1 MTYFVVYYG
10 LWLSMALLVGIL
22 TGFACLQK
30 DETEDVRLLRR
41 RDFIFVLCFLL
52 FVAVVQ
58 VSLGRFAL
66 YSESAVF
73 ILAAFLVGAGL
84 VVAFYGKISRDR
96 IGWTIG
102 AASVALIWVAA
113 NAATARH
120 LEADLEHTLG
130 SLIERAGGDARNF
143 EVSGRDVFLPL
154 DMPDRA
160 ALADRIN
167 RMAGVRLVWRVD
179 ALSPRAA
186 EARARVI
193 ASAAARQAANRAA
206 EAAWARARASSGA
219 AVAALRGPEQIGAE
233 QKEPG
238 RGAKSRTAKSK
249 AARDQ
254 VARDPVAEGR
264 SANRPAVAALDTPA
278 PAAPILWKTPLDP
291 TLPAPDA
298 PDDRKA
304 PAPAEA
310 PEVKANDDPSSCR
323 TALTAVAAS
332 ERIRFAV
339 ASAAVRDG
347 AEPALDKL
355 AALMKSCPDVT
366 LEVGG
371 HANSQGGIEENRN
384 LSLRRA
390 QSVADYLGRIG
401 VERRRLSSVGYGAE
415 RPLVADDTPTSRA
428 ENRRVEFAVK

>member
-1 MTYFVVYYG
+1 MQRLRGGGIEEEFADHRGTGVVLRAHREHPDG
-10 LWLSMALLVGIL
+10 HLAPGPRMA
-22 TGFACLQK
+22 
-30 DETEDVRLLRR
+30 
-41 RDFIFVLCFLL
+41 
-52 FVAVVQ
+52 
-58 VSLGRFAL
+58 
-66 YSESAVF
+66 SESVSA
-73 ILAAFLVGAGL
+73 
-84 VVAFYGKISRDR
+84 KWSTRR
-96 IGWTIG
+96 
-102 AASVALIWVAA
+102 
-113 NAATARH
+113 ARR
-120 LEADLEHTLG
+120 G
-130 SLIERAGGDARNF
+130 SAGGDA
-143 EVSGRDVFLPL
+143 
-154 DMPDRA
+154 A
-160 ALADRIN
+160 
-167 RMAGVRLVWRVD
+167 
-179 ALSPRAA
+179 
-186 EARARVI
+186 
-193 ASAAARQAANRAA
+193 
-206 EAAWARARASSGA
+206 
-219 AVAALRGPEQIGAE
+219 
-233 QKEPG
+233 
-238 RGAKSRTAKSK
+238 
-249 AARDQ
+249 
-254 VARDPVAEGR
+254 VAEGR

-371 HANSQGGIEENRN
+371 HADSQGGIEENRN